1 MEPVTDVFLSH
12 NWGKDES
19 GRDNHHRVSLI
30 NKELKALGYK
40 TWFDEEK
47 IAGNIAEKMS
57 LGIEQTKG
65 VIVFITWKYHEKVN
79 GKNAADNCRKEF
91 MYASEKKTPSKMIA
105 VVMEECM
112 HGTDTW
118 TGLIGIHLCGQ
129 MYVDMSGDLENRFYL
144 CKQIKRLQK
153 ELQSKGIQPVSGILC
168 LHFTWQYLEYKIS
181 H

>member
-40 TWFDEEK
+40 TWLDEEK

-79 GKNAADNCRKEF
+79 GKNAADNCMQKRIYVCLRKENTF
-91 MYASEKKTPSKMIA
+91 
-105 VVMEECM
+105 
-112 HGTDTW
+112 
-118 TGLIGIHLCGQ
+118 
-129 MYVDMSGDLENRFYL
+129 
-144 CKQIKRLQK
+144 
-153 ELQSKGIQPVSGILC
+153 
-168 LHFTWQYLEYKIS
+168 
-181 H
+181 